1 MAFVIIDREMIRCSL
16 IMKWLDMIDMSV
28 AQVALDRD
36 RDVIRYECGS
46 SGSRPGP

>member
-16 IMKWLDMIDMSV
+16 IMKWLDMSV

-36 RDVIRYECGS
+36 FDRVRYKCGS